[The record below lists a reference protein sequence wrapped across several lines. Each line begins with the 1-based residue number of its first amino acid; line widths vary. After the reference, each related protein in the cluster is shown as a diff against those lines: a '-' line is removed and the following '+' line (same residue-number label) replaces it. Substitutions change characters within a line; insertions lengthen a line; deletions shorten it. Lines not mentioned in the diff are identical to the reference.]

1 MSQTVLVSELCQSEQ
16 KTMMQSNDHEEVPMR
31 EVYDFS
37 GGDQGKHYQA
47 YRKGTNIVLL
57 DPDVAA
63 IFKDSATVNLALR
76 KLAAVEPDFVDSI
89 R

>member
-1 MSQTVLVSELCQSEQ
+1 MSPT
-16 KTMMQSNDHEEVPMR
+16 NDHEEVLIR

-37 GGDQGKHYQA
+37 GGERGKHYQA